1 MIKKLLNKHEFY
13 LAVTIVVLSIV
24 IGTVNNVF
32 FTTANL
38 FDLLK
43 SSIVMGIFSLG
54 VFIVIVSG
62 GIDVS
67 FTAIAAFGMYVTS
80 KLLKTYGFEG
90 SILAAFMISICIGI
104 FLGIINAWFIS
115 KFKLPTLIV
124 TLGTQNLFRGF
135 LLAFIGT
142 RLITNLPRSMVD
154 LSRSNILSV
163 KQGRMI
169 YGLPS
174 SILILFFLVVI
185 TWVII
190 RYTKIGR
197 GVFAVGGDPVAA
209 ERVGFNI
216 KRIQFFIYS
225 YVGFLA
231 GIAGIVHASLIRVAN
246 PFDLV
251 GDELSVIAA
260 VVLGGTKITGGEG
273 SIMGTLLGVLL
284 ITIINNSLILL
295 GVSSY
300 WQRFVI
306 GLLILISIG
315 ITTYRDRKDVSK
327 AYA

>member
-190 RYTKIGR
+190 RYTK
-197 GVFAVGGDPVAA
+197 
-209 ERVGFNI
+209 
-216 KRIQFFIYS
+216 
-225 YVGFLA
+225 
-231 GIAGIVHASLIRVAN
+231 
-246 PFDLV
+246 
-251 GDELSVIAA
+251 
-260 VVLGGTKITGGEG
+260 
-273 SIMGTLLGVLL
+273 
-284 ITIINNSLILL
+284 
-295 GVSSY
+295 
-300 WQRFVI
+300 
-306 GLLILISIG
+306 
-315 ITTYRDRKDVSK
+315 
-327 AYA
+327 